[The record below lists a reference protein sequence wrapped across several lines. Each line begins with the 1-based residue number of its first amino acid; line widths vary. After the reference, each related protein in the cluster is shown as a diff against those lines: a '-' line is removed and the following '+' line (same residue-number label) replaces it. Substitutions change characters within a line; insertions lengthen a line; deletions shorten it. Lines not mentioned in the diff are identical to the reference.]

1 MARMSHGEEGASWL
15 SQINGLVA
23 VGGIAVVIAFLPAL
37 GGGEVRALPL
47 LIGVLLIIGG
57 VIVNA
62 IRARP

>member
-1 MARMSHGEEGASWL
+1 MSHEQEGTSWL
-15 SQINGLVA
+15 SQINGLIA
-23 VGGIAVVIAFLPAL
+23 VGGIAVLIAFMPAF

-62 IRARP
+62 IRARS